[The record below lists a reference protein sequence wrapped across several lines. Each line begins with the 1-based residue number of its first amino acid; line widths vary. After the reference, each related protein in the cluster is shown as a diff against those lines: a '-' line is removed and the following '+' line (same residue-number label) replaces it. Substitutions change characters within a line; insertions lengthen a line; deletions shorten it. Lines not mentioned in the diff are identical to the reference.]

1 MPIRDDEQFCKY
13 FLGKTEEEAHEN
25 YSKFY
30 NTIKHLAN
38 NYSTFGVDSDDLFQE
53 GLIGLARAV
62 KSFDEE
68 RSRGEKAF
76 KIFAIYHIKNAM
88 REFVTKQAITLKTP
102 QYLRDGIR
110 LMVTLK
116 ELLRQAGENVELLDI
131 FEIWELAKNRKVETR
146 LDEKIQNVVEKF
158 RSLADRSSSPVYNL
172 LNRIEPLPLQTS
184 EIEFNDIEFIDYEDY
199 IIDTIDLNNKIQWL
213 MGVLTEE
220 EFNLLW
226 QRYVNHMSLRI
237 LAEEM
242 GVSAVSVGNTLKR
255 LKKKINQLARRE
267 MI

>member
-1 MPIRDDEQFCKY
+1 MPIRDNEQFCKC
-13 FLGKTEEEAHEN
+13 FLGETEDEAREN

-30 NTIKHLAN
+30 NTIKQLAN

-68 RSRGEKAF
+68 RSSGDKAF

-102 QYLRDGIR
+102 QYLKDGVR

-116 ELLRQAGENVELLDI
+116 ELLRQAGENIELLDI
-131 FEIWELAKNRKVETR
+131 FEVWELAKNREVKTK
-146 LDEKIQNVVEKF
+146 LDEKIQDVVEKF
-158 RSLADRSSSPVYNL
+158 RLLADRSSSPVYNL

-199 IIDTIDLNNKIQWL
+199 IIDRIDSSIQIQWL
-213 MGVLTEE
+213 MEIVTED

-226 QRYVNHMSLRI
+226 QRYVNHVPLRI